1 MTFGLPVD
9 SLPITHDGELKTANH
24 LIWIQNR
31 ILLEGLPGRR
41 QMLIELPGRYD
52 VLIGRGKP
60 YRNHTGNL
68 YLHQLIDMRRNE
80 YESASRGQKK
90 AIAESIVTTIQSHS
104 GRFLGKDTSGL
115 WVPVSLDV
123 AREKVAHVF
132 RTTRHRQSYSAES
145 TATSFVA
152 EEGRKRVKVVTNAP
166 TSNHFF
172 SSCFN

>member
-1 MTFGLPVD
+1 MTFGLPID
-9 SLPITHDGELKTANH
+9 SLPINDDGQLKKCNH
-24 LIWIQNR
+24 LKWIQKR
-31 ILLEGLPGRR
+31 IILEG
-41 QMLIELPGRYD
+41 QSHNSEMLIDIPGRYD

-68 YLHQLIDMRRNE
+68 YLHELVDIRRNE

-104 GRFLGKDTSGL
+104 GRFLSKDTSGL

-166 TSNHFF
+166 TSKHFF